1 MKHKVVVTK
10 QGKVVVDETAEI
22 KDYYVNEKNKLI
34 YSETHP
40 KRLEIINLGNKRN
53 RSALI
58 ATINHSISLDVP
70 MITVED
76 NYNMEKDWGNLRI
89 LKMVCESNGIGNAYY
104 KEKARL
110 ELKYERLAFKAG
122 YKARGGFSEE
132 IVRQAF
138 KEGVL
143 MPNRLI
149 KDIDKIEEAFIQS
162 LKQEYIEVEMEQL
175 NNKPS
180 SSYSTETIYKLKTT
194 RDENGQLIA
203 YQKITV

>member
-110 ELKYERLAFKAG
+110 ELKY
-122 YKARGGFSEE
+122 SE
-132 IVRQAF
+132 
-138 KEGVL
+138 L
-143 MPNRLI
+143 
-149 KDIDKIEEAFIQS
+149 
-162 LKQEYIEVEMEQL
+162 QEYIEVEMEQV

-194 RDENGQLIA
+194 RDENGQLVA
-203 YQKITV
+203 YQKMDGLQ